1 MVTDKGY
8 VDVGFWHASQKGLIT
23 AAGDSGPRFEPAV
36 ETAIASVGP
45 KNKEGVVTATR
56 TLGGQLKLI
65 VWEDDERGDL
75 VPKTYYKLAENPTDG
90 GAVSA
95 GIDLS
100 EIPSIGLGDLV
111 TVERNGSS
119 ALQLTAWQVG
129 A

>member
-75 VPKTYYKLAENPTDG
+75 VPRPTRSWQRTRPT
-90 GAVSA
+90 AARSA
-95 GIDLS
+95 PAS
-100 EIPSIGLGDLV
+100 
-111 TVERNGSS
+111 T
-119 ALQLTAWQVG
+119 
-129 A
+129 